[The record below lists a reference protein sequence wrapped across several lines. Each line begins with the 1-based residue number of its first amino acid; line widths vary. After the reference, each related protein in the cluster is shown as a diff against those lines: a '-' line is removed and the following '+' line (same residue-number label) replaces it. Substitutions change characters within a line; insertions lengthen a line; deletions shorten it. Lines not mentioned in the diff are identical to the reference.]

1 MPADGYDTPAVSVR
15 RALIVGG
22 PGSGKTTL
30 AHAVA
35 AALQMPHHDLDRM
48 AYEPPHLRR
57 DAPFWQWT
65 RVPDEVRRERA
76 TALAAT
82 EGWVA
87 EGLYAGWTAALR
99 DAADVIVWL
108 DVPARVTIWRVLRR
122 AIEHRW
128 RGGGDWDVRSVVRVA
143 RGARNYRSRP
153 LATAEQLRERDG
165 ANGARTL
172 EVFLRPVAPKV
183 IRCRT
188 PAEARQV
195 IQQLLVTS
203 RGI

>member
-1 MPADGYDTPAVSVR
+1 MPADGYDTTAVSVR
-15 RALIVGG
+15 RALVVGG

-48 AYEPPHLRR
+48 AYEPPDLRR
-57 DAPFWQWT
+57 NAPFWQWT
-65 RVPDEVRRERA
+65 RAPDEVRRERA

-108 DVPARVTIWRVLRR
+108 DVPARVAMWRVLRR
-122 AIEHRW
+122 AIEHRR
-128 RGGGDWDVRSVVRVA
+128 RGDRGWDVRSVVRVA
-143 RGARNYRSRP
+143 RGACSYRSRP
-153 LATAEQLRERDG
+153 PATAEQLRDRDG
-165 ANGARTL
+165 ANGTRTL
-172 EVFLRPVAPKV
+172 EVFLRPVAAKV

-188 PAEARQV
+188 TAEARQM
-195 IQQLLVTS
+195 IQRLGGTS
-203 RGI
+203 RRI